1 MAKLKDKVAL
11 VTGGGQGVGQGIALA
26 LADDGATVAV
36 LGRTMVTLEAT
47 CAEIHRRG
55 GEAAPFVCDVTDPE
69 DIDDAIQEVI
79 DEFGGI
85 DILVNNAQIVP
96 LGNILEVSEDDFILG
111 LDSGPLACFRFMR
124 ACYPYLR
131 DDGCVIN
138 LASSAAMRND
148 SSGYGAYAAVKE
160 AIRALSRA
168 AACEWG
174 RDNIRVNCILPLAN
188 SPGMEYW
195 MGMGGP
201 DVEEFIGSIPLGRV
215 GDCESDIGKVV
226 SFLCSPE
233 ASYITGHSLPIDGGQ
248 ALLR

>member
-1 MAKLKDKVAL
+1 MAVLKDKIAV
-11 VTGGGQGVGQGIALA
+11 VTGAGQGVGQGIALA
-26 LADDGATVAV
+26 LADAGAKVAV
-36 LGRTMVTLEAT
+36 LGRTLATLEAT
-47 CAEIHRRG
+47 CNEIHHRG
-55 GEAAPFVCDVTDPE
+55 GEAAPYVCDVTDPE
-69 DIDDAIQEVI
+69 HIEDAIQEII

-96 LGNILEVSEDDFILG
+96 LGSILEVDEETFILG

-124 ACYPYLR
+124 ACYPFLR
-131 DDGCVIN
+131 DDGCIIN

-148 SSGYGAYAAVKE
+148 SSGYGAYAAAKE

-195 MGMGGP
+195 MGLGGP
-201 DVEEFIGSIPLGRV
+201 DVEEFIDSIPLGRV
-215 GDCESDIGKVV
+215 GDCENDIGKVV
-226 SFLCSPE
+226 CFLCSPE
-233 ASYITGHSLPIDGGQ
+233 GSYITGHSLPIDGGQ